1 MNPKRMPP
9 TADIASVTVPRSP
22 AVASFMV
29 KYARSC
35 PMAMA
40 YSMKSMASS
49 IHPSLAAASTRH
61 CAGVTVRY
69 HGVAG
74 AYEAEMDTASGMEAL
89 GPRDFTLCVLGIE
102 DINSSQMR

>member
-1 MNPKRMPP
+1 MNPKRIPP
-9 TADIASVTVPRSP
+9 TADIASVTVPSSP
-22 AVASFMV
+22 AIASLMA

-35 PMAMA
+35 PMAIA

-49 IHPSLAAASTRH
+49 IHPSFAAASTRH

-74 AYEAEMDTASGMEAL
+74 EYEAEMDAASGMETL
-89 GPRDFTLCVLGIE
+89 GAPDSTLCVLGI
-102 DINSSQMR
+102 DDLNSSQMR